1 MTQPEEKRKHPRVKT
16 DNLVSYACLD
26 EEGGELAQGIGR
38 ALDISKGGVL
48 LASHTPIESD
58 RILLT
63 SVDVNDELMEIT
75 GEVAYCKES
84 GPGLFQTGIRFL
96 EDDEKIRHIVINL
109 IKVYNLQ
116 KTDKLP
122 RR

>member
-1 MTQPEEKRKHPRVKT
+1 LTQPEEKRKHHRVKT

-48 LASHTPIESD
+48 LESHTPIESD

-63 SVDVNDELMEIT
+63 SVDVNNELMEIT
-75 GEVAYCKES
+75 GEIAYCKES

-96 EDDEKIRHIVINL
+96 ENDEKIRHIVINL

-116 KTDKLP
+116 KN
-122 RR
+122 R